1 MSDNNVAMPDSIF
14 DLQIKLIDTKL
25 GGIAKSQDDLGT
37 YIKKI
42 LDDHELRLRDQAKT
56 DAANAQDIIALRMEV
71 KDLRQEV
78 LNFKNETI
86 KQLDCLADDKE
97 KRTQKELSLWQTLTF
112 ELLKIVL
119 VGASGGGVLFGLFK
133 LFGINL

>member
-112 ELLKIVL
+112 ELLKIVM
-119 VGASGGGVLFGLFK
+119 VGASGGGVVFGLIK
-133 LFGINL
+133 IFGINL